1 MGKGMKTPGL
11 CALMYQTDEI
21 KCQGNTNTST
31 QRDGRRDS
39 VGIYLPGGDSAGGG
53 VKIHR
58 VDKTK
63 EVLIKR

>member
-39 VGIYLPGGDSAGGG
+39 VGIYLPGLCRGG